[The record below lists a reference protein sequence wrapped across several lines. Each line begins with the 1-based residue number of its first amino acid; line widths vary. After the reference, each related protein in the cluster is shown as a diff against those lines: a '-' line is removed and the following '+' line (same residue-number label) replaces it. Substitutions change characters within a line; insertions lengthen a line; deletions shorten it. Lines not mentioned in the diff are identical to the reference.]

1 MERKEVEIKLTE
13 IFRKVF
19 NNDSIILSN
28 ELTTNDI
35 DHWNSLINMILIT
48 EIENSFSLKFKLK
61 ELYKMR
67 NVGDIIDDIISK
79 L

>member
-35 DHWNSLINMILIT
+35 DHWKTVFHLSLN
-48 EIENSFSLKFKLK
+48 
-61 ELYKMR
+61 
-67 NVGDIIDDIISK
+67 
-79 L
+79 